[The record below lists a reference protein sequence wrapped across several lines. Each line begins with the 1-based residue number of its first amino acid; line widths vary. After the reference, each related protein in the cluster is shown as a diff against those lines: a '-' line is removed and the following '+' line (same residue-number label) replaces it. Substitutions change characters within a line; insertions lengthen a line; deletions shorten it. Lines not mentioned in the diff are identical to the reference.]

1 MMLRA
6 AGLKT
11 VAGIAALLSLA
22 ACDQL
27 APSSDRP
34 ESVAEF
40 PAPDRSVPENGAG
53 HADPF
58 PDEDAREERG
68 EAQAIMDLANIS
80 AGMTVADIGAGEG
93 YYTVRLGSRVGEG
106 GRVLAQDIDS
116 EALARLGQRVER
128 ERLENTF
135 IKLGE
140 VDDPRLPTDSFDRIF
155 LVHVYSEVTEPYAFM
170 WRMWPALAQGGQIII
185 VEYDRPTNAGGI
197 PPKLLFCEMDAVGY
211 KLVEF
216 VERPDLRS
224 YFTRF
229 ERGEERT
236 EPEQIEA
243 CTNA

>member
-1 MMLRA
+1 MTMRF
-6 AGLKT
+6 GLT
-11 VAGIAALLSLA
+11 VLTGLAALSLT
-22 ACDQL
+22 ACEAS
-27 APSSDRP
+27 APDRL
-34 ESVAEF
+34 ESVAHF
-40 PAPDRSVPENGAG
+40 PAPDRSVPEGSNTKV
-53 HADPF
+53 DPF

-68 EAQAIMDLANIS
+68 EAQAVMDLANITE
-80 AGMTVADIGAGEG
+80 GMTVADIGAGEG
-93 YYTVRLGSRVGEG
+93 YYTVRLGLRVGAG

-116 EALARLGQRVER
+116 DALARLGQRVER

-155 LVHVYSEVTEPYAFM
+155 LVHVYSEVSEPYAFM
-170 WRMWPALAQGGQIII
+170 WRMWPALARGGQIII

-197 PPKLLFCEMDAVGY
+197 PPQLLFCEMEAVGY

-229 ERGEERT
+229 ERSTSRKEPGE
-236 EPEQIEA
+236 IEV
-243 CTNA
+243 CPNG